1 MYTKLRRFKTPLK
14 QLTKHSVEGWPFMG
28 TLQYDCK
35 KGFWEG
41 IILINSMSNLTV
53 VVAQSYR
60 IDELVL

>member
-1 MYTKLRRFKTPLK
+1 
-14 QLTKHSVEGWPFMG
+14 VEGWPFVG

-41 IILINSMSNLTV
+41 IILINSMSKSNLTV
-53 VVAQSYR
+53 VVAQSHR